1 MGDVREAPVR
11 ADRDAPRNAPD
22 TRTGCAAA
30 ATAGAGILAL
40 QRTVGNKAATRL
52 ITSASTTASSRG
64 RTLAR
69 VPTVAEQVIAA
80 SDKNAWR
87 RVAALL
93 AARRMSALLDILT
106 AVEEKQ
112 KLTWIAI
119 NVDAELPKT
128 ARERVLAAIA
138 AVQHAPA
145 EEQMRHR
152 LMLGKEDEKE
162 LAAWLTA
169 HPDPLPLPTPEPEPI
184 RRSDGTVFD
193 PPAGAASDRDW
204 ARALLRFFHLRSAS
218 TPVGNDACT
227 LDGHSSTLSDVALFV
242 SETALFAGGHLI
254 DPTQARGYVDEC
266 FGEIRAAL
274 DAAHDVEAKLS
285 AKDVG
290 ALLKMMSD
298 VPMTRLLAVLDTL
311 RVDGKLDELKDT
323 LASAPPPNRLQAAL
337 LAAGG
342 HLGVRFTNACKGLPE
357 TDLAP
362 LRAFLFEMLIYR
374 DIPPRVRLVHLNN
387 DPLQG
392 QEFHYPPEADDDS
405 WVDGFVHFFRPAQ
418 VPFDDD
424 KLWFNEAQRS
434 IDEIVDITVEQGALD
449 GRQLDPVRVRDLI
462 GTFRSSMPKR
472 APLEPKQIVL
482 QYTFVPYTSHKPLGP
497 GDPGYDKP
505 GHQVAVQY
513 TVKFKNVGA
522 WWSEVDLSALAQITL
537 FADPR
542 TGNVDPNWYDL
553 NLQSLVAGGQAA
565 WVIPLFT
572 DKVQLQAV
580 VQGVLGQARDVRAG
594 ADGKLVVRD
603 VLGHGPAMG
612 QIAAQLQIV
621 IQPWDNVPVQFFIG
635 TQGSLTQVSKTT
647 TLDGTPVLGGIQIPL
662 SLP

>member
-1 MGDVREAPVR
+1 MGDVGEASVL
-11 ADRDAPRNAPD
+11 ADRHVPENAPD
-22 TRTGCAAA
+22 ARIRGTVAD
-30 ATAGAGILAL
+30 TAVAGMLAL

-52 ITSASTTASSRG
+52 VTSATMTAPARG

-93 AARRMSALLDILT
+93 AARRMSALLDVLT
-106 AVEEKQ
+106 AVEETQ

-145 EEQMRHR
+145 EEQLRHR
-152 LMLGKEDEKE
+152 VMLGKEDEKE
-162 LAAWLTA
+162 LAAWLAA
-169 HPDPLPLPTPEPEPI
+169 HPDPLPLSAPEPEPI
-184 RRSDGTVFD
+184 KRADGTVFD
-193 PPAGAASDRDW
+193 PPASAVSDRDW
-204 ARALLRFFHLRSAS
+204 TRALLRFFHLRPAS
-218 TPVGNDACT
+218 TPAGGEACA
-227 LDGHSSTLSDVALFV
+227 LDGQPSTLSDVALFV
-242 SETALFAGGHLI
+242 AETALFAGGHLI
-254 DPTQARGYVDEC
+254 DGTQARGYVDEY

-274 DAAHDVEAKLS
+274 DAARDVEAQLS

-290 ALLKMMSD
+290 ALLKMLSE
-298 VPMTRLLAVLDTL
+298 VAMTRLLAVLDTV
-311 RVDGKLDELKDT
+311 RVDGKLDELTDT
-323 LASAPPPNRLQAAL
+323 LASAPPPNRVQAAL

-342 HLGVRFTNACKGLPE
+342 HVGVRFTNACKGLPE

-362 LRAFLFEMLIYR
+362 LRAFLFEMVIYR

-387 DPLQG
+387 DSLQG

-424 KLWFNEAQRS
+424 KLWFNEAQRP

-472 APLEPKQIVL
+472 APLEPKQVVL

-505 GHQVAVQY
+505 AHQVALQY

-522 WWSEVDLSALAQITL
+522 WWSEIDLSALAQLTL
-537 FADPR
+537 FADPK
-542 TGNVDPNWYDL
+542 TGNVDPGSLDL
-553 NLQSLVAGGQAA
+553 RVQSLVAGGQAA

-572 DKVQLQAV
+572 DKVQIQAV
-580 VQGVLGQARDVRAG
+580 LQGVLGQARDVRAG
-594 ADGKLVVRD
+594 ADGKLVVRN
-603 VLGHGPAMG
+603 VLGHGPATG

-635 TQGSLTQVSKTT
+635 TQGSLTQVSKIT
-647 TLDGTPVLGGIQIPL
+647 TLDGTPVLGGIQIPF
-662 SLP
+662 

>member
-1 MGDVREAPVR
+1 MDDDGDVIRS
-11 ADRDAPRNAPD
+11 APD
-22 TRTGCAAA
+22 TRTRDAAA
-30 ATAGAGILAL
+30 DTAGAGILAL
-40 QRTVGNKAATRL
+40 QRTVGNRAATRL
-52 ITSASTTASSRG
+52 ITSASATVRARG

-69 VPTVAEQVIAA
+69 VPTVADQVIGA

-93 AARRMSALLDILT
+93 AARRMSALLDVLA

-138 AVQHAPA
+138 VVQHAPA

-152 LMLGKEDEKE
+152 VMLGKEDEKE

-169 HPDPLPLPTPEPEPI
+169 HPDPLPPVPEPEPTM
-184 RRSDGTVFD
+184 RSDGTVFD
-193 PPAGAASDRDW
+193 PPASATSDRDW
-204 ARALLRFFHLRSAS
+204 ARALLRFFHLRPAS
-218 TPVGNDACT
+218 TTADKDACM
-227 LDGHSSTLSDVALFV
+227 LDGQSSTLSDVALFV
-242 SETALFAGGHLI
+242 SETALFAGNHLI
-254 DPTQARGYVDEC
+254 DPTQARLYVDEY
-266 FGEIRAAL
+266 FGEMRAAL
-274 DAAHDVEAKLS
+274 DAAREVEAKLS
-285 AKDVG
+285 DKDVG
-290 ALLKMMSD
+290 ALLKLLND
-298 VPMTRLLAVLDTL
+298 VPMTRLLAVLDTV
-311 RVDGKLDELKDT
+311 RVDGKLDELTDM
-323 LASAPPPNRLQAAL
+323 LAPAPPPNRLRAAL

-342 HLGVRFTNACKGLPE
+342 HVGVRFTNAYKDLPE
-357 TDLAP
+357 TDRAP
-362 LRAFLFEMLIYR
+362 LRAFLFEMVVYR
-374 DIPPRVRLVHLNN
+374 DIPPRARLIHLNN
-387 DPLQG
+387 DPRQG

-497 GDPGYDKP
+497 GDAGYDKP

-542 TGNVDPNWYDL
+542 TGNVDPNWYEL
-553 NLQSLVAGGQAA
+553 NVQSLVAGGQAA

-594 ADGKLVVRD
+594 ANGKLVVRD
-603 VLGHGPAMG
+603 VLGNGPTMG

-635 TQGSLTQVSKTT
+635 IQGSLTQVSNIT

-662 SLP
+662 NLP